1 MTQFRQPAIW
11 WPILVFGV
19 LIFSGVAVFRGAQ
32 EYLEVKARLK
42 QIQQTNQ
49 MLAEKNRLL
58 YQNVIRLR
66 NNPQALEKA
75 CRDEMNMVRP
85 GEVVYQRPLHR
96 EERGAP

>member
-1 MTQFRQPAIW
+1 M
-11 WPILVFGV
+11 
-19 LIFSGVAVFRGAQ
+19 
-32 EYLEVKARLK
+32 EVKARLE
-42 QIQQTNQ
+42 QIQNTNQ

-85 GEVVYQRPLHR
+85 GEVVYQRPMHR
-96 EERGAP
+96 KGSGTP